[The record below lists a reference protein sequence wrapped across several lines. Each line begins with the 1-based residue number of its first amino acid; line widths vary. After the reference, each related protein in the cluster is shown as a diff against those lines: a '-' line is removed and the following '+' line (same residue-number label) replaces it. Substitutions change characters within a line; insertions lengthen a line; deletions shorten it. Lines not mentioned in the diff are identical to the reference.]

1 MTARTGSEYLVGL
14 RDGREVWLNGE
25 RVADVTVH
33 PALTGGAHSI
43 AALYDLQHEAADVC
57 LTPNPETGEPMNVSH
72 LIPRSPADLARRHA
86 GIERI
91 ARASVGL
98 LGRSPDY
105 VNVSL
110 AGFAGRIDLW
120 ATNANEAGAAN
131 LVAFQKEVARRDLC
145 LTHALIN
152 PTIDKSIPEWDAGG
166 GEIVL
171 HKVEDTANGIL
182 VRGARTLATLAPFAD
197 EMFVYPGQPLPK
209 EAARYALTFSIPMAT
224 PGLKVLCRDSFAV
237 ASNRY
242 DHPFSSRFDEQ
253 DAVVI
258 FDNVEVPRE
267 RVFLDG
273 QPEIYGRVMAIGWA
287 ANAMQ
292 QTTIRAMVKLEFA
305 YELATKMVEVTNAAN
320 PQTNELLG
328 ELWSYYELTR
338 AALRAAEADAR
349 EWGNGVWLPDERPF
363 RALRPTLPRWFPR
376 VNEII
381 KLLGAHSLLATP
393 TAAELAN
400 PDLRP
405 LIDRYYPGA
414 KDIPAIER
422 IRVFRAAWDFAGTAL
437 AGRNELYERFYLA
450 SAARTYQMAHAMAQ
464 HERKDQPSLLDE
476 MLTAMEDLP

>member
-1 MTARTGSEYLVGL
+1 MAARTGAEYLAGL

-25 RVADVTVH
+25 RVADVTAQ
-33 PALTGGAHSI
+33 PALTGGARAI
-43 AALYDLQHEAADVC
+43 AGLYDLQHEAADVC
-57 LTPNPETGEPMNVSH
+57 LVRNPDTGAPMNVSH
-72 LIPRSPADLARRHA
+72 LIPRSPEDLARRHA
-86 GIERI
+86 GIERM
-91 ARASVGL
+91 ARYSVGL

-105 VNVSL
+105 VNVTL
-110 AGFAGRIDLW
+110 AGFAGRSDLW
-120 ATNANEAGAAN
+120 AANGNEEGAAN
-131 LVAFQKEVARRDLC
+131 LIAFQKEAASRDLC

-152 PTIDKSIPEWDAGG
+152 PTIDKGMPEWEAGG

-171 HKVEDTANGIL
+171 HKVENTANGIL
-182 VRGARTLATLAPFAD
+182 VRGARALATLAPYAD

-209 EAARYALTFSIPMAT
+209 DAGRYALTFSIPLQT
-224 PGLKVLCRDSFAV
+224 PGLKILCRDSFAV
-237 ASNRY
+237 NSNRF

-258 FDNVEVPRE
+258 FDSVEVPRG

-273 QPEIYGRVMAIGWA
+273 QPEIYGRVMAVGWA

-305 YELATKMVEVTNAAN
+305 YELATRMAEVINAAN

-349 EWGNGVWLPDERPF
+349 AWGNGVFLPDERPF
-363 RALRPTLPRWFPR
+363 RALRPTLPCWFPR

-381 KLLGAHSLLATP
+381 SLIGAHSLLATP
-393 TAAELAN
+393 TAAELAH
-400 PDLRP
+400 PELRP

-414 KDIPAIER
+414 KETAAVER
-422 IRVFRAAWDFAGTAL
+422 IKIFRAAWDFAGTAL

-450 SAARTYQMAHAMAQ
+450 SAARTYQMAHTMAQ
-464 HERKDQPSLLDE
+464 HERKGQPSLLDSVIRE
-476 MLTAMEDLP
+476 A